1 MLVVVAAAG
10 VLMVSNIRY
19 YSFKDLDFKKPVPFV
34 VLLAIVLAFVMIS
47 VEPSVMLLL
56 LFGIYVASGPVLAV
70 MRKAKPKN

>member
-10 VLMVSNIRY
+10 LLMVSNIRY
-19 YSFKDLDFKKPVPFV
+19 YSFKEFDVRKPVPFV
-34 VLLAIVLAFVMIS
+34 VLLAIVLGFVMIS

-56 LFGIYVASGPVLAV
+56 LFGTYVASGPVLAI